1 MTGPFDQP
9 AILILLYGVI
19 PLWLGAGF
27 ADWCCHR
34 ASHIESTTGAKESL
48 IHLLMFL
55 EVGAPLLAG
64 VFLEINAGTIVLMA
78 AMFFLHEATA
88 LWDVRYATTA
98 RRVTPFEQ
106 HVHSFLELMPLLAI
120 ACILVAHWGQALA
133 LFGAGTEHAR
143 FSVELKAIP
152 LPAAYTATLFSA
164 IFFFEIVPYLE
175 EVVRGLRANGG
186 AWVPAA
192 PSGGSGPPRI
202 SVPRGGC

>member
-1 MTGPFDQP
+1 MTSPFDQP

-34 ASHIESTTGAKESL
+34 ASHIETTAGAKESL

-64 VFLEINAGTIVLMA
+64 IFLEINAGTIVLMA

-88 LWDVRYATTA
+88 LWDVTYATTA

-120 ACILVAHWGQALA
+120 ACILVTHWGQALA

-143 FSVELKAIP
+143 FTVELKATP
-152 LPAAYTATLFSA
+152 LPAAYTVTLFSA
-164 IFFFEIVPYLE
+164 IFFLEIVPYME
-175 EVVRGLRANGG
+175 ELVRGLRANGG
-186 AWVPAA
+186 AWVPAT
-192 PSGGSGPPRI
+192 PSRGNAPPRI
-202 SVPRGGC
+202 SVSREGR

>member
-1 MTGPFDQP
+1 MTSPFDQP

-34 ASHIESTTGAKESL
+34 GSHIETTTGAKESL

-64 VFLEINAGTIVLMA
+64 IFLEINAGTMILMV

-88 LWDVRYATTA
+88 LWDVTYATTA

-120 ACILVAHWGQALA
+120 ACVLVAHWGQAMA
-133 LFGAGTEHAR
+133 LFGVGAEHAR
-143 FSVELKAIP
+143 FTVELKAAP
-152 LPAAYTATLFSA
+152 LPAAYTAALFSA
-164 IFFFEIVPYLE
+164 VFFFEIIPYLE
-175 EVVRGLRANGG
+175 ELVRGLRANGG
-186 AWVPAA
+186 ACTPAA
-192 PSGGSGPPRI
+192 SSEGSGAPRL
-202 SVPRGGC
+202 SVPTGGH